1 MREYIFKVI
10 TDERILIVITGIAL
24 FWRSLVSLDK
34 TEALWEC
41 ISSGI
46 SLFIMGWALFA
57 YFYFM
62 SRKPTSWP
70 VTNKIYHWAGICLF
84 VLNIYVAIYYGMR
97 WVGLLHIEVSLLH
110 DSIFRDMS
118 YVMFVTFYCAIIW
131 SARYFRGM
139 HENYRSLIKERP
151 KKPAKSMKEFLF
163 GVITNERTLIAVIAA
178 AILWRVVISVDNNMT
193 FWESL
198 GSCIPLLIMGWVL
211 VGYISAL
218 TVKVKATL
226 DLAKACYG
234 VALGLC
240 AINVYA
246 IFYYGMRWYELIG
259 IVTGNLPEIY
269 VPQLLDLV
277 FGGIRYVLLVIF
289 YCTAIVLSKYLKR
302 AHEDYAVPK

>member
-1 MREYIFKVI
+1 MREHIFKVI
-10 TDERILIVITGIAL
+10 TDERILIVIAGIAL

-34 TEALWEC
+34 TETLWEC
-41 ISSGI
+41 ICSGI

-57 YFYFM
+57 YMCSM

-70 VTNKIYHWAGICLF
+70 VTNKIYHWVGICLF
-84 VLNIYVAIYYGMR
+84 VLNSYVAIYYGMR
-97 WVGLLHIEVSLLH
+97 WVGLLHIEVSVLH

-151 KKPAKSMKEFLF
+151 KKHAKSMKEFLF

-178 AILWRVVISVDNNMT
+178 AILWRVVVSVDNNMS

-259 IVTGNLPEIY
+259 IVTGNVPEIY
-269 VPQLLDLV
+269 EPQLLDFV

-289 YCTAIVLSKYLKR
+289 YCTIIVLSKYLKR

>member
-1 MREYIFKVI
+1 MREHIFRVI
-10 TDERILIVITGIAL
+10 TDERILIVIAGIAF

-41 ISSGI
+41 ICSGI
-46 SLFIMGWALFA
+46 SLFIMGWTLFA
-57 YFYFM
+57 YMCSM

-70 VTNKIYHWAGICLF
+70 VTNKIYHWVAICLF

-97 WVGLLHIEVSLLH
+97 WVGLLHVEVSLLH
-110 DSIFRDMS
+110 DSIFRDIR

-131 SARYFRGM
+131 SARHFRGM
-139 HENYRSLIKERP
+139 HENYRLLIKGRL

-163 GVITNERTLIAVIAA
+163 RVITNEQTLIAIIAA
-178 AILWRVVISVDNNMT
+178 AILWRVVISIDNNIT
-193 FWESL
+193 FWESV
-198 GSCIPLLIMGWVL
+198 GSCIPPLILGWFL
-211 VGYISAL
+211 FGYICAL

-246 IFYYGMRWYELIG
+246 ICYYGMRWYELIG
-259 IVTGNLPEIY
+259 IVTGNVPEIY
-269 VPQLLDLV
+269 VPQLLD
-277 FGGIRYVLLVIF
+277 FIFREMRYLMLIIF
-289 YCTAIVLSKYLKR
+289 YCTAIVLAKYLEK
-302 AHEDYAVPK
+302 AYEDYTVPK